1 MEALKNGSN
10 EGFTVYSHPSGTLF
24 IKPSEIFKNKEGD
37 DLIEALRQS
46 SIYKS
51 LKKSERQDMGKD
63 AV

>member
-1 MEALKNGSN
+1 MENMKNGTHG
-10 EGFTVYSHPSGTLF
+10 GFTVYSHPSGTLF

-51 LKKSERQDMGKD
+51 LKKPERQDIRKD

>member
-1 MEALKNGSN
+1 METLKNGAHK
-10 EGFTVYSHPSGTLF
+10 GLTVYSHTSGTLF

-46 SIYKS
+46 SIYKAV
-51 LKKSERQDMGKD
+51 KKSERQDMGKD